1 MASLEVMRI
10 LITNDD
16 GIDAGGLPPLVTA
29 LAAAGDEPLVAAP
42 ARNVSGASAA
52 IGRIDPGIRIAAER
66 REGFDGAAAAFAV
79 DGPPGVAVLAG
90 VLGAFG
96 DPPDLIVSGIN
107 AGANT
112 GNAVIH
118 SGTIGAVLT
127 GRNFGV
133 SGLAVS
139 LDEGE
144 PWPWET
150 AAQVAAET
158 VPSIPVEPAV
168 AVSLNCPS
176 LPYEEVRGLR
186 WATLA
191 RSGTVRA
198 VSAGT
203 RDGTLEFAFAQPA
216 EEERPGTDV
225 ALLGQGYA
233 TITVL
238 TGVRGLVGE
247 NGAVDAK
254 SIRRIAESQEQPELR
269 PVQPSA
275 QPPR

>member
-1 MASLEVMRI
+1 VRI
-10 LITNDD
+10 LVTNDD
-16 GIDAGGLPPLVTA
+16 GIDAAGLPPLVRA
-29 LAAAGDEPLVAAP
+29 LAADGHELVVAAP

-52 IGRIDPGIRIAAER
+52 IGRIDPGTRIAAR
-66 REGFDGAAAAFAV
+66 RHAGFEAATAAYAV

-90 VLGAFG
+90 VLGAYGAPF
-96 DPPDLIVSGIN
+96 DLVVSGIN

-112 GNAVIH
+112 GNAVLH

-127 GRNFGV
+127 ARNFGV

-150 AAQVAAET
+150 AARLAAET
-158 VPSIPVEPAV
+158 VPAVPREPAV
-168 AVSLNCPS
+168 AVSLNAPS
-176 LPYEEVRGLR
+176 LPYAQVRGLR

-203 RDGTLEFAFAQPA
+203 RDGTLEFAFAAPA
-216 EEERPGTDV
+216 EEEQPGTDV
-225 ALLGQGYA
+225 ALLGEGFA

-238 TGVRGLVGE
+238 TGVRGLVGHD
-247 NGAVDAK
+247 GTVDGET
-254 SIRRIAESQEQPELR
+254 IRRLAESQESERPELE
-269 PVQPSA
+269 PVELST

>member
-1 MASLEVMRI
+1 VA
-10 LITNDD
+10 
-16 GIDAGGLPPLVTA
+16 A
-29 LAAAGDEPLVAAP
+29 LAAGGHELVVAAP

-52 IGRIDPGIRIAAER
+52 IGRIDPGTRIATGR
-66 REGFDGAAAAFAV
+66 RDGFQGATAAFAV

-90 VLGAFG
+90 VLGGYGGRF
-96 DPPDLIVSGIN
+96 DLVVSGIN

-112 GNAVIH
+112 GNAVLH

-127 GRNFGV
+127 ARNFGV

-139 LDEGE
+139 LEEGE
-144 PWPWET
+144 PWLWDT
-150 AAQVAAET
+150 AARFAAET
-158 VPSIPVEPAV
+158 LPAVPLEPAV
-168 AVSLNCPS
+168 AVSLNAPS
-176 LPYEEVRGLR
+176 LAFEQVQGLR

-203 RDGTLEFAFAQPA
+203 HDGTLEFAFAEPE

-225 ALLGQGYA
+225 ALLGQGFA

-238 TGVRGLVGE
+238 TSVRGLVGD
-247 NGAVDAK
+247 GTVDADA
-254 SIRRIAESQEQPELR
+254 IRRLAEFQEPERPELR
-269 PVQPSA
+269 PVDPTA